1 MMNKVELVVL
11 ENNIIPV
18 TEVLAE
24 SKAFHLISDN
34 TTGEGAPSGGVS
46 HLTDQ
51 WSDWVTTF
59 TDLEQR
65 VRAVMSTLGVDAGP
79 VPSETPYLISPEA
92 AKIEVADLEEETQAP
107 VRELHEEEDRLNQL
121 QQYIEQLRP
130 IANLDIDLKALRTMR
145 YTFTLL
151 GTMPVAN
158 IERLQHS
165 LAHHPHQ
172 LITLRRE
179 GHLATV
185 MLFGTQRDADVL
197 TRAARSAYLNPL
209 KLPTDITQHLP
220 GTLNEG
226 TPAEAI
232 AMLEEEIARTRC
244 HITQYQATLAH
255 MRETR
260 IRTMRHLFWQIHA
273 SRTLA
278 KTITRYGRLRYTY
291 LITGWVP
298 DTQITALKQK
308 IEAVSDQIMIEIN
321 PPDPAEVYQI
331 PVALENPP
339 LIKSFE
345 GLVTNYGYPRYG
357 ELDPTPITA
366 LTFPL
371 VFGLMF
377 GDVGHGLILTLAG
390 LLLTTRKIR
399 ALQPLSAIGWV
410 VSACGVMS
418 MIFGLLYGSVFGFED
433 LIPALLFHPLEHIMN
448 ILIVAIVSG
457 IAILS
462 LGMLH
467 NILNLAL
474 QRQWGPLLFDHHG
487 IAGLIFYWS
496 LVGGA
501 AASFIPSFPL
511 STAIFIVP
519 GIVAG
524 LAMTFSEALESLIE
538 PQGHLGGDSG
548 SSALIKESTGTYL
561 MRAIFELFE
570 TLISLFSNTLSYVR
584 MGAFAVAHGALS
596 LVVFIIAEAV
606 SPGQGLGYW
615 IVLALGNVFVIGFE
629 GMIVGI
635 QTLRLEYYEFFSKFF
650 SGGGIRYR
658 PMTLVSEENG

>member
-1 MMNKVELVVL
+1 
-11 ENNIIPV
+11 
-18 TEVLAE
+18 
-24 SKAFHLISDN
+24 
-34 TTGEGAPSGGVS
+34 
-46 HLTDQ
+46 
-51 WSDWVTTF
+51 
-59 TDLEQR
+59 
-65 VRAVMSTLGVDAGP
+65 
-79 VPSETPYLISPEA
+79 
-92 AKIEVADLEEETQAP
+92 
-107 VRELHEEEDRLNQL
+107 
-121 QQYIEQLRP
+121 
-130 IANLDIDLKALRTMR
+130 MR

-151 GTMPVAN
+151 GTMPITN

-165 LAHHPHQ
+165 LIHHPYQ
-172 LITLRRE
+172 LVTLRRE

-185 MLFGTQRDADVL
+185 MLFGAQKDSDVL

-220 GTLNEG
+220 GELSEG

-244 HITQYQATLAH
+244 HITQYQDTLAH

-260 IRTMRHLFWQIHA
+260 IRAMRRLFWQIHA

-278 KTITRYGRLRYTY
+278 ETITHYERLRYTY

-298 DTQITALKQK
+298 DTHLASLKQK
-308 IEAVSDQIMIEIN
+308 IEVVSDQILIEVN
-321 PPDPAEVYQI
+321 PPDPAEAYQI

-339 LIKSFE
+339 PLKSFE

-357 ELDPTPITA
+357 ELDPTPVTA

-377 GDVGHGLILTLAG
+377 GDVGHGLLLTLAG
-390 LLLTTRKIR
+390 LIVTTRKIR
-399 ALQPLSAIGWV
+399 ALRPLASIGWV
-410 VSACGVMS
+410 VSACGIMS
-418 MIFGLLYGSVFGFED
+418 MIFGWLYGSIFGFED
-433 LIPALLFHPLEHIMN
+433 LIPPLLFHPMEHIMN
-448 ILIVAIVSG
+448 ILIVAISSG
-457 IAILS
+457 VALLS

-474 QRQWGPLLFDHHG
+474 RRQWGPLLFGHYG
-487 IAGLIFYWS
+487 VVGLIFYWS

-501 AASFIPSFPL
+501 AASFIPSLPVGIP
-511 STAIFIVP
+511 IFIIT
-519 GIVAG
+519 GAIAG
-524 LAMTFSEALESLIE
+524 LAMAFSEVLEHLVEGHRPLIE
-538 PQGHLGGDSG
+538 EHV
-548 SSALIKESTGTYL
+548 GTYL
-561 MRAIFELFE
+561 MRAFFELFE
-570 TLISLFSNTLSYVR
+570 MLIGFFSNTLSYVR

-606 SPGQGLGYW
+606 SPGRGLGYW
-615 IVLALGNVFVIGFE
+615 IVLALGNLFVIGFE

-650 SGGGIRYR
+650 SGGGVRYR
-658 PMTLVSEENG
+658 PLTLVPEE